1 MYNSQ
6 ASKLTN
12 SLDVFRQIW
21 ACTDD
26 SKGGNNLLEYLNH
39 IEGDEWLGLHSDT
52 SSLGLGRSPGCDTNW
67 EEHRPGMI
75 D

>member
-1 MYNSQ
+1 MYNSK

-39 IEGDEWLGLHSDT
+39 IEGESGWAYTRILLRLVEVEAQGAIQTGKSTDQE
-52 SSLGLGRSPGCDTNW
+52 
-67 EEHRPGMI
+67 
-75 D
+75 